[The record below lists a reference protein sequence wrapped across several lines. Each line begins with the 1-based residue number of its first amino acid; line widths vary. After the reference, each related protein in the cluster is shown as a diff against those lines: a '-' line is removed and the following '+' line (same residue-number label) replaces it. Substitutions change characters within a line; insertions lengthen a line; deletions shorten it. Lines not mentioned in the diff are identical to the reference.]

1 MKKLLLILFFS
12 SLFSTAFSQGIY
24 NNGAYIVTTSSANI
38 YVDGGTSGGYTS
50 AGTSYI
56 QGNASS
62 TVTLEGNF
70 TNNSST
76 TGFINPTN
84 LSTKLVGATQIIN
97 GSASTTFGNVE
108 CAGTGTK
115 RIDVNTSL
123 TDLNLNGQDLFIN
136 GFTLTIDGAI
146 SGANNLFGSATS
158 NLTITSASAA
168 SATIKMN
175 SATTSSKS
183 LNNLTMSRTNG
194 ISLSDTIIINGTL
207 DVSNGTITT
216 NGKLILESNSTQTA
230 NVAAINSGGVSGDVI
245 ARRFIPGGANKRKWR
260 FLSSPVNVTGS
271 IALSQ
276 FIDDIHVTGTGG
288 SGAGFDNCSGCTP
301 SIRTYDEPT
310 TGTVNNG
317 WTNPTNISNTITTA
331 TGVEVFVRG
340 SRSVQDPFLNW
351 STPNDATIDYIGALN
366 SGTIN
371 KSLSFTNNSQTLAD
385 GFNLVGNPYASV
397 IDWQAASGWV
407 RTNMQ
412 NFAWVYDAVTAT
424 YGVISTSGVKTGN
437 QNVTRYIPSGQAF
450 FVRATSA
457 SAPRITFTENVKCKQ
472 IGNSYFKPNKNPAAF
487 PMLRMTLIDDSADFD
502 EALILID
509 SVNGTPQPTDDRD
522 AAKFFNDALNIY
534 TVTANKSN
542 LAFNAINVPGAS
554 DTINVSVWSYDSTSI
569 STKHHKI
576 SFSEFESIDP
586 SINLYLLDNYLNV
599 VTNIRSTNEYDF
611 MITTDVNSYG
621 NGRFKII
628 LNNTNTSL
636 PTTFKKQNIVLYPNP
651 ANEKLYL
658 QSLDFST
665 STINYIIYDLMGRE
679 IMKGNSSLE
688 NSISE
693 INIDTLEKGN
703 YLIRVSDNTQTNTM
717 KFVKR

>member
-1 MKKLLLILFFS
+1 V
-12 SLFSTAFSQGIY
+12 AP
-24 NNGAYIVTTSSANI
+24 
-38 YVDGGTSGGYTS
+38 
-50 AGTSYI
+50 I
-56 QGNASS
+56 Q
-62 TVTLEGNF
+62 
-70 TNNSST
+70 
-76 TGFINPTN
+76 
-84 LSTKLVGATQIIN
+84 
-97 GSASTTFGNVE
+97 FGNVI
-108 CAGTGTK
+108 G
-115 RIDVNTSL
+115 
-123 TDLNLNGQDLFIN
+123 
-136 GFTLTIDGAI
+136 
-146 SGANNLFGSATS
+146 
-158 NLTITSASAA
+158 
-168 SATIKMN
+168 
-175 SATTSSKS
+175 
-183 LNNLTMSRTNG
+183 
-194 ISLSDTIIINGTL
+194 
-207 DVSNGTITT
+207 
-216 NGKLILESNSTQTA
+216 
-230 NVAAINSGGVSGDVI
+230 NVMVH
-245 ARRFIPGGANKRKWR
+245 RFIPGGSNKRKWR
-260 FLSSPVNVTGS
+260 LLSIPVNTALGGTT
-271 IALSQ
+271 IAQ
-276 FIDDIHVTGTGG
+276 FIDDILVTAPVGSGGGFDVNPFSPNNNASLRTYNEGTSGASSLGWTDPSSINNIITTGTGM
-288 SGAGFDNCSGCTP
+288 
-301 SIRTYDEPT
+301 
-310 TGTVNNG
+310 
-317 WTNPTNISNTITTA
+317 
-331 TGVEVFVRG
+331 EVFVRG
-340 SRSVQDPFLNW
+340 TRGLANPYLNW
-351 STPNDATIDYIGALN
+351 TTPDDVTLDFNGTLN
-366 SGTIN
+366 SGSISKT
-371 KSLSFTNNSQTLAD
+371 LSYTPSVGGATTAD
-385 GFNLVGNPYASV
+385 GFNLVGNPYASP
-397 IDWQAASGWV
+397 INFDTTSGWTK
-407 RTNMQ
+407 TNVE
-412 NFAWVYDAVTAT
+412 NKFWCYNPNTSNYGIYDAELH
-424 YGVISTSGVKTGN
+424 TGTN
-437 QNVTRYIPSGQAF
+437 GITRYIASGQAF
-450 FVRATSA
+450 FVRATS
-457 SAPRITFTENVKCKQ
+457 SSSPTLTFTENVKCRQ

-542 LAFNAINVPGAS
+542 LAFNAINIPGAS